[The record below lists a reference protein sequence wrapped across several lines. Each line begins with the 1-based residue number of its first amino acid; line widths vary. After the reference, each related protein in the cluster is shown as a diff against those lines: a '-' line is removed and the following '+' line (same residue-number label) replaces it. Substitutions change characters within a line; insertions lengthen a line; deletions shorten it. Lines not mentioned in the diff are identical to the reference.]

1 MRYVNAIWCPS
12 NLGSLIKRLSVAEE
26 MRQPLYMVNA
36 SELGETVT
44 EVEESLGRVLE
55 LANKWNAILLLD
67 ECDLYL
73 EARSIA
79 DIRRSHLVSSKFDAC
94 SYGTGVHKLSDL
106 GSIPATTRV
115 LPGHYV
121 SHE

>member
-1 MRYVNAIWCPS
+1 MRYVYVALCLS
-12 NLGSLIKRLSVAEE
+12 NLGSLIKGLSVAEE

-79 DIRRSHLVSSKFDAC
+79 DIRRSHLVSSEFDAYSC
-94 SYGTGVHKLSDL
+94 GTCVHKLSDL
-106 GSIPATTRV
+106 GSIPEAT
-115 LPGHYV
+115 
-121 SHE
+121 